1 MAVGMRKECTLV
13 HWVNFK
19 ISARGKI
26 CISAFVHVLKPTVD
40 KTEVLHHKFPGG
52 QVCSILIYSSSQ
64 SKSKFAPVPCYLSF
78 SKHICLSCVGHP
90 QKLELSSHYTFKCE
104 CTWGR
109 I

>member
-40 KTEVLHHKFPGG
+40 KTEVLHHKFPFGHS
-52 QVCSILIYSSSQ
+52 VLRTSIQQPYHFEVKSQ
-64 SKSKFAPVPCYLSF
+64 SLMESASF
-78 SKHICLSCVGHP
+78 SHTEINFDSFP
-90 QKLELSSHYTFKCE
+90 QTYVEKQHAHAVH
-104 CTWGR
+104 
-109 I
+109 